1 MRSCV
6 SVVLLWVM
14 CFFHSPVY
22 SLDRS
27 VSQHES
33 IEQLDSQ
40 GQVQYLIKENILR
53 QMFDN
58 IGSTALNV
66 SVLSITGI
74 GGTETIMTMDVYRQ
88 FVQAMRHIGGTVTF
102 ENANRNNFLTNAA
115 DANGVF
121 VSNAGDD
128 WGNPN
133 ATFAN
138 FIGDVAQTNIRN
150 LTGDLASGYAEMSEF
165 ARIHFPAIADA
176 LGHMAEVPISNI
188 HGDPTDIVCGPVV
201 DQNGNIVNA
210 TVPVG
215 LNGIH
220 WEIGESLAQ
229 VFTYSDTIVLSYS
242 LLGVPID
249 DRNVDE
255 LNREME
261 ALYNPL
267 FPRSFFH

>member
-1 MRSCV
+1 
-6 SVVLLWVM
+6 M

-27 VSQHES
+27 VLQHES

-40 GQVQYLIKENILR
+40 GRVQYLIKANILR

-66 SVLSITGI
+66 TYLAVPGH
-74 GGTETIMTMDVYRQ
+74 GHAETIMTMDVYRQ
-88 FVQAMRHIGGTVTF
+88 FIQAMRHIGGTVTF
-102 ENANRNNFLTNAA
+102 DNANRNNFLTNAA

-121 VSNAGDD
+121 EISNDVDD

-150 LTGDLASGYAEMSEF
+150 LSGDLASGYAAMSEF
-165 ARIHFPAIADA
+165 TRTHFPAIADA
-176 LGHMAEVPISNI
+176 LGHMAEVPIASYLST
-188 HGDPTDIVCGPVV
+188 PTDVLCGPVV
-201 DQNGNIVNA
+201 DQNGDIVNA
-210 TVPVG
+210 TVPAG

-220 WEIGESLAQ
+220 WEIGHTLAR
-229 VFTYSDTIVLSYS
+229 VLLNIYFSDYGR
-242 LLGVPID
+242 LGVPAEGRD
-249 DRNVDE
+249 VDE
-255 LNREME
+255 FNREME